1 MGQKVNP
8 VGLRLAL
15 NQNWQSRW
23 FSGKDYPKF
32 LAEDISIREHIRKKL
47 VKAGIS
53 KVEIERTGDNI
64 QINIFTARP
73 GVVIG
78 RKGQEVEN
86 LRSEI
91 EKLTGK
97 QVQIDIKEVKTPEVE
112 ALLVA
117 QSVAEQLEARVS
129 FRRAMKK
136 AVSSALR
143 NGALGVKVSCAGR
156 LGGAEMARTEW
167 YRQGR
172 VPLQTLRADIDY
184 GFSLARTKFGA
195 IGVKVWVY
203 KGDVLSSR
211 VKEAS
216 PRPTTPRP
224 TTPRPTTPR
233 PTNKKERKNAAP
245 AKSETPKS
253 PTGQNEGKS

>member
-97 QVQIDIKEVKTPEVE
+97 QVQIDIKEVKTPEIE

-224 TTPRPTTPR
+224 TRPR

>member
-8 VGLRLAL
+8 VGFRLGI
-15 NQNWQSRW
+15 NQSWQSRW
-23 FSGKDYPKF
+23 FSVKDYPQF
-32 LAEDISIREHIRKKL
+32 LAEDIIIREHIKKNL

-156 LGGAEMARTEW
+156 LGGAEMARTPW
-167 YRQGR
+167 DGR
-172 VPLQTLRADIDY
+172 GRGTLTHPP
-184 GFSLARTKFGA
+184 G
-195 IGVKVWVY
+195 
-203 KGDVLSSR
+203 
-211 VKEAS
+211 
-216 PRPTTPRP
+216 
-224 TTPRPTTPR
+224 
-233 PTNKKERKNAAP
+233 
-245 AKSETPKS
+245 
-253 PTGQNEGKS
+253 